1 MVTMMIYGARRRE
14 AEDFG
19 RLAKD
24 LFAYLS
30 EEELRLHCF
39 CALDEVKKFL
49 SEGTLLDFACIG
61 VTGREE
67 IALLHQIRRLYA
79 QAQLLLVADAAVS
92 PMEYLTPAVRAAS
105 LLLYPYKEQQ
115 KQQVLRAF
123 LKSCLMDR
131 EQGAAMEKDF
141 LVIENREGRT
151 AIPFRQ
157 IYYIEVRERKIFI
170 RIRNQEYSKYDSME
184 HMLLQLPGVFVRC
197 HRSFAF
203 NTQHLD
209 KIRLSENTVYL
220 EHGITIPLSRSYKS
234 AVKEYLYGRSDGH
247 SHNGKLL

>member
-19 RLAKD
+19 RLTKD

-30 EEELRLHCF
+30 EEELTLYCF
-39 CALDEVKKFL
+39 SALDAVKKFL
-49 SEGTLLDFACIG
+49 AEGALLDLACIG

-79 QAQLLLVADAAVS
+79 KAQLLLVADEAVS

-105 LLLYPYKEQQ
+105 LLLYPYEERQ
-115 KQQVLRAF
+115 KQQVLRSF
-123 LKSCLMDR
+123 LRSCLRDR
-131 EQGAAMEKDF
+131 EQDHAVEKDF

-151 AIPFRQ
+151 AIPFCQ

-170 RIRNQEYSKYDSME
+170 RIRSREYSKYDSLE
-184 HMLLQLPGVFVRC
+184 HMLGQLPDLFVRC

-203 NTQHLD
+203 NRQHLD
-209 KIRLSENTVYL
+209 KVRLSENTVYL
-220 EHGITIPLSRSYKS
+220 EDGMTVPLSRSYKS
-234 AVKEYLYGRSDGH
+234 AVKEYLHGRSNGH
-247 SHNGKLL
+247 L